1 MTRLRHPAILEVVEP
16 VTESRSSIAFATE
29 PLLASLHNLIGNTDG
44 FDGPVPQEISGFELD
59 ELEVSRVKQWTTDD
73 HFFFL

>member
-1 MTRLRHPAILEVVEP
+1 LEVVEP

-44 FDGPVPQEISGFELD
+44 FDGTIPKEISGFELD
-59 ELEVSRVKQWTTDD
+59 ELEVGA
-73 HFFFL
+73 